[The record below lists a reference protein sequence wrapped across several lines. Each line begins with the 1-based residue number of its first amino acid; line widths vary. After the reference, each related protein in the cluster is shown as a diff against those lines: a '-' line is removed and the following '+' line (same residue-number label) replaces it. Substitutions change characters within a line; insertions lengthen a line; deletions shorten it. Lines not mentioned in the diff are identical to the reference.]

1 MKIIIPG
8 FGCSRQLASCR
19 WTLDV
24 VAVDLSRFSLLS
36 HPSPAPCRM
45 KGQCTAVVSEY
56 RLHVRNEATRDVD
69 IQPGRNRYQPCTPAP
84 PSPSPPPA
92 LRMQTAAA
100 VRTRALNTETILANT
115 PKKKFQFFYTGMFV
129 HLTDE
134 LLSEAGGLTQAAKIM
149 IFSVS
154 LLAHT

>member
-1 MKIIIPG
+1 MKITVPG

-36 HPSPAPCRM
+36 HPSPSPCRM

-92 LRMQTAAA
+92 LRMQNSNNCADTSAEH
-100 VRTRALNTETILANT
+100 RNHFSEYT
-115 PKKKFQFFYTGMFV
+115 KKKNSIFFTRVCLF
-129 HLTDE
+129 T
-134 LLSEAGGLTQAAKIM
+134 
-149 IFSVS
+149 
-154 LLAHT
+154 